1 MQTLQ
6 VTHILSSLFFA
17 LQRDG
22 GFDERLV
29 TQLLHN
35 YRSLPSVLA
44 TYSELSY
51 DSKLIAKISA
61 EDSDEQRL
69 LANVQA
75 NIDPSA
81 ELKHEPNR
89 GVYFIG
95 E

>member
-1 MQTLQ
+1 M
-6 VTHILSSLFFA
+6 

-51 DSKLIAKISA
+51 DSKLIANISA
-61 EDSDEQRL
+61 DDSDEQRL

-75 NIDPSA
+75 NIDPSS
-81 ELKHEPNR
+81 ELVHTPNH

-95 E
+95 EWNSILFIFIDL

>member
-1 MQTLQ
+1 M
-6 VTHILSSLFFA
+6 

-44 TYSELSY
+44 TYSEMSY
-51 DSKLIAKISA
+51 DSKLIANISA
-61 EDSDEQRL
+61 DDSDEQRL

-75 NIDPSA
+75 NIHPSA
-81 ELKHEPNR
+81 ELKHAPNY

>member
-1 MQTLQ
+1 MNFLF
-6 VTHILSSLFFA
+6 FFA
-17 LQRDG
+17 LQRNG

-51 DSKLIAKISA
+51 DSKLIANISA

-81 ELKHEPNR
+81 ELTHVPGH